1 MCNAGEIRYGMD
13 AMFTTVANCGIIEA
27 EVTAVIKRELALQ
40 KQKFD
45 SAPETQDQ
53 TTLALSRPSPLPAT
67 AGLTSSV
74 FPPNFTPIFPLRQN
88 LVSLTFNA
96 TKSQPRNPR
105 VWKFLRR
112 IFAML
117 TKERKDALQEFLRL
131 SDKIGKEVVI
141 QPKVQRLREDLAEKE
156 KKRRKLTEKPPPD
169 LSCVVWLL
177 GVVPAFLRAPNTA
190 ACLAWRVA
198 G

>member
-1 MCNAGEIRYGMD
+1 
-13 AMFTTVANCGIIEA
+13 
-27 EVTAVIKRELALQ
+27 VTKRETTRTQ
-40 KQKFD
+40 QYGCEHNKQDTSIIPPVSSFASPPPKPTGGLTAFPNN
-45 SAPETQDQ
+45 APKIFVLPQNTL
-53 TTLALSRPSPLPAT
+53 TLA
-67 AGLTSSV
+67 
-74 FPPNFTPIFPLRQN
+74 
-88 LVSLTFNA
+88 FNA
-96 TKSQPRNPR
+96 TKSQPCSPPTWRR
-105 VWKFLRR
+105 LRR

-117 TKERKDALQEFLRL
+117 TKERKDALREFLRL

-190 ACLAWRVA
+190 VR
-198 G
+198 